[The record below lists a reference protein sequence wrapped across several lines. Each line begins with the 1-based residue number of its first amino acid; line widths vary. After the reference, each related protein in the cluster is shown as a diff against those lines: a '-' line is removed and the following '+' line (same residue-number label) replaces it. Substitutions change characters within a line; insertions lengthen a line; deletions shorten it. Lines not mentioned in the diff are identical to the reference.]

1 MANKSFS
8 NVKVKVTHLDLSK
21 DASRSVLVSG
31 ENISHSLGKIARWYK
46 DIAWTGHTHTK
57 SQITDF
63 AHTHT
68 SLDSSVDKGAENQPV
83 YFVKGVPT
91 AIAYTIKSSV
101 PENAVFTDTNTK
113 VTSVGNHYTPS
124 GGTTTSASGGTLTDI
139 TNSANGIQVVT
150 GVTKDAAG
158 HVTGVTSIALKSVN
172 SNTTYAAGTGISM
185 GSGNVINHSNSI
197 TAVTTAAFKKFKYD
211 AQGHITGTAD
221 VTAADLPSHTHSQ
234 YLTAHQSLDGR
245 AINTTIPANLN
256 SATTP
261 GFYNAQ
267 GGNTSTNKPTSDI
280 DHYGLMTVHN
290 AAGSYYTQIAF
301 SDNKDYIR
309 RCVNG
314 TWGAWSEVKFTDT
327 VYTHPSHTAAS
338 SGLYKITV
346 NSLGHVTAATAVT
359 KADITALGIPGSDTN
374 TTYSAGTGLALS
386 GTTFYTTIP
395 RVTKDSKAFPGAN
408 KVVFEE
414 YSSGDSYNL
423 PSNAWY
429 HIISMQGTDVRY
441 GTQLALGMTAN
452 NKMYFR
458 NYNNAAWSNWN
469 EVSIAHS
476 HPYLPLSG
484 GTLTGALTLP
494 SNQYTTNSKFGID
507 CKNSDIINANV
518 VQFGDL
524 ADSADEGLQ
533 FYRDGTKL
541 DVIWVK
547 NGVIYFTPNHTQGSS
562 SSDTNYTVYHSGN
575 LTLSTLGGA
584 ASSHTHSYAK
594 SESVNGPAYSVAGTQ
609 GTTEAYR
616 HVWFSV
622 DSDDTRRAY
631 ADNFKYEPALDT
643 LKFGAWYPVDITG
656 QTVNLNDYTDGSGKR
671 GYRRYI
677 CKTTGGGNNIS
688 NKPSDSPFVLEVI
701 LIRFGTTSTDFITK
715 QIYHS
720 YNKKTYQRFCVNNT
734 WDSWSEIKTTDTVYT
749 HPSHTAVSS
758 GLYKITVNSLGH
770 VTGTAAVAA
779 ADLPSHTHSG
789 YATSSHTHDYT
800 NPLVRKNLTTSDAAS
815 DSKTDIANSG
825 LSMNEYYNNTG
836 GPAGV
841 SYGNIINVKGT
852 QATGAGQLFL
862 QWNGSDNTGD
872 IYYRSHRDMSTAKW
886 GAWKKVAWDGHKH
899 TKSQITDFPTSM
911 PASDVYSWA
920 KASTKPTY
928 TASEVGALSSTTKYA
943 ASNSV
948 GGPALYVHDSNDLTK
963 GPIEFAYTGSGLT
976 ADQATHLAAFTQEG
990 KGSNSQVRIRDLSF
1004 ANLKTKLGL
1013 GSAAY
1018 TASTA
1023 YAAASHTHSQYYDSG
1038 ISRTANTVLAAPNG
1052 SAGSATFRKLV
1063 AADIPALNY
1072 LPRATYTTAQNAD
1085 NLNTTGWFDLNVSN
1099 NTNVPTTNNGLL
1111 LSEMNVGTKFQLW
1124 FPDNA
1129 NTIYKRYYNISNSTW
1144 NNWVELKLTDTVYT
1158 HPSHTA
1164 ASSGLYKITVNSLGH
1179 VTAATAVAK
1188 SDITAL
1194 GIPGSDTNNAVTQSA
1209 TTTTNYRP
1217 ILSGA
1222 TNVGTSGTGLDATI
1236 TSQAYVSNMLFV
1248 QPSTGRLYARNL
1260 VAYNVDGGDVIV
1272 EWNRSGNASWR
1283 MVNTGGS
1290 LYLQCNYTTVKT
1302 DYYNAAKFNHNKG
1315 AVELYTGTLQIGN
1328 SDKASAGISFKTT
1341 NYTGAYLRVYDT
1353 GNAYNHDV
1361 VLNST
1366 GSVMIGAGESASAI
1380 YTNNV
1385 ESIKNSENMAL
1396 SADGDIFIYTGA
1408 NTINARKRFK
1418 LTQGGNFGFTG
1429 MSGDWKRYCY
1439 WDGATGGTDSSA
1451 LAPTS
1456 GLIRAGVWGYSSSI
1470 YTYFISADTGE
1481 HYFTANTYGI
1491 FAGCGSTNG
1500 AGGGDASTLTKHAG
1514 VVGVHNGKDAFH
1526 ACIAAP
1532 TSLTSNQTIRLPDD
1546 SGLMTNI
1553 IFKSSNELVRHCRA
1567 VHDASDV
1574 ASKPWH
1580 KVASINVGGTY
1591 QDRTAVFLV
1600 TARYLTR
1607 GGGILVAHVRTT
1619 GTAGTVDGVS
1629 LRWIVRSSQTEFNSD
1644 RFQIRYT
1651 NNTGSSKNEV
1661 TAEIWCKIET
1671 QYFAFE
1677 FDLISANDRATT
1689 NGSYSYWTLNSDT
1702 TGSASY
1708 TAGTGGSASVIAKIA
1723 NNSSQAIGAKSAN
1736 GFYGMTDPDL
1746 ADNVW
1751 IRTTSNGIIPY
1762 QSGGAGSG
1770 HGSLG
1775 TSSWYFAN
1783 AYIDSMHGTAD
1794 RAINSNNCKTTVTDP
1809 SSNTSYG
1816 VVFVADPNTSEDNTL
1831 RKSNDFRFNH
1841 WRGAANTEG
1850 WSELIL
1856 GNSTAKT
1863 AANNSTGRVSFY
1875 NGTGNWAHLNA
1886 GSYTSNI
1893 EIYLP
1898 SSGGTMTNV
1907 VYKTA
1912 KTATAVSNTGWTNNA
1927 TDDNIV
1933 PTMSFMTYWN
1943 GRYNSSSS
1951 NLQYCNR
1958 GAFGTIV
1965 TAGVGDYVKI
1975 SKVLWTGTVA
1985 TTARGEKSYTLA
1997 NKATGYNIIKILYT
2011 SSTMSGGA
2019 AGCLEING
2027 TKTAIPQPVVVG
2039 ASATSTMQ
2047 FYFKISSDGATITVG
2062 SNNEVITI
2070 TGIYGLII

>member
-46 DIAWTGHTHTK
+46 DIAWAGHTHTK

-221 VTAADLPSHTHSQ
+221 VAAADLPAHTHSQYYDSGISRTANTVLAAPNGSTGSATFRKLAAADIPVLNYLPRAIYTTAQNADNLNTTGWFDLNVSNNTNIPTTNNGLLISEMDVGTKFQLWFPDNANTIYKRYYNISSSAWNNWVELKLTDTVYTHPSHTAVSSGLYKITVDSLGHVTGTAAVAAADLPSHTHSQ

-245 AINTTIPANLN
+245 AINTTIPTNLN

-327 VYTHPSHTAAS
+327 VYTHPSYTS
-338 SGLYKITV
+338 KTSGLYKITV
-346 NSLGHVTAATAVT
+346 DATGHISGTASVTAA
-359 KADITALGIPGSDTN
+359 D
-374 TTYSAGTGLALS
+374 
-386 GTTFYTTIP
+386 
-395 RVTKDSKAFPGAN
+395 
-408 KVVFEE
+408 
-414 YSSGDSYNL
+414 L
-423 PSNAWY
+423 PS
-429 HIISMQGTDVRY
+429 HT
-441 GTQLALGMTAN
+441 
-452 NKMYFR
+452 
-458 NYNNAAWSNWN
+458 
-469 EVSIAHS
+469 HS
-476 HPYLPLSG
+476 YLPLSG
-484 GTLTGALTLP
+484 GTMTGMLTLQA
-494 SNQYTTNSKFGID
+494 NQYTDNYTTGGMD
-507 CKNSDIINANV
+507 CKNSNIIGINSLVFA
-518 VQFGDL
+518 DL
-524 ADSADEGLQ
+524 ADSAGEGLQ
-533 FYRDGTKL
+533 FYRTATTVDS
-541 DVIWVK
+541 IWVK
-547 NGVIYFTPNHTQGSS
+547 NGVMYFTPNRTLGSTAT
-562 SSDTNYTVYHSGN
+562 DYTIYHSGN
-575 LTLSTLGGA
+575 LTLSTLG
-584 ASSHTHSYAK
+584 
-594 SESVNGPAYSVAGTQ
+594 
-609 GTTEAYR
+609 
-616 HVWFSV
+616 
-622 DSDDTRRAY
+622 
-631 ADNFKYEPALDT
+631 
-643 LKFGAWYPVDITG
+643 
-656 QTVNLNDYTDGSGKR
+656 
-671 GYRRYI
+671 
-677 CKTTGGGNNIS
+677 
-688 NKPSDSPFVLEVI
+688 
-701 LIRFGTTSTDFITK
+701 
-715 QIYHS
+715 
-720 YNKKTYQRFCVNNT
+720 
-734 WDSWSEIKTTDTVYT
+734 
-749 HPSHTAVSS
+749 
-758 GLYKITVNSLGH
+758 
-770 VTGTAAVAA
+770 AA
-779 ADLPSHTHSG
+779 A
-789 YATSSHTHDYT
+789 SSHTHDYT
-800 NPLVRKNLTTSDAAS
+800 NPLARKNLTTSDAAS
-815 DSKTDIANSG
+815 DSKTDIANLG

-836 GPAGV
+836 GPADV
-841 SYGNIINVKGT
+841 LYGNIINVKGT

-862 QWNGSDNTGD
+862 QWNGNDNTGD
-872 IYYRSHRDMSTAKW
+872 IYYRSHRDMTTAKW
-886 GAWKKVAWDGHKH
+886 GAWKKVAW
-899 TKSQITDFPTSM
+899 
-911 PASDVYSWA
+911 SD
-920 KASTKPTY
+920 
-928 TASEVGALSSTTKYA
+928 
-943 ASNSV
+943 
-948 GGPALYVHDSNDLTK
+948 H
-963 GPIEFAYTGSGLT
+963 I
-976 ADQATHLAAFTQEG
+976 
-990 KGSNSQVRIRDLSF
+990 
-1004 ANLKTKLGL
+1004 
-1013 GSAAY
+1013 
-1018 TASTA
+1018 
-1023 YAAASHTHSQYYDSG
+1023 HSQYLTAHQDISGKVNKSGDTMSGNLMVQRGATEEPQVTVNNGSVKAGILVGSGKVNRGLYDFTTSQWMVYHNGTSVVLNGNANTATKLATARTINGVSFDGSANITVPRSIKHIHYAVGTSG
-1038 ISRTANTVLAAPNG
+1038 TGGYVKICTVGTKAAYGDQPLRITIGQRKTSVYDIFIVFENSGAAKATIRDAYFRSNRLAKQTPQVHYYLNSDGYYDIYVTKSEAYDHIYIMDYVKSDGDEGNSVELTWTDTLVSTLPTGSVAMLNEMAQYYNTGSRTANTVLAAPNG
-1052 SAGSATFRKLV
+1052 STGTATFRALV
-1063 AADIPALNY
+1063 AADLPASGATAGSYGPSANASPAHSGTFSVPY
-1072 LPRATYTTAQNAD
+1072 L
-1085 NLNTTGWFDLNVSN
+1085 
-1099 NTNVPTTNNGLL
+1099 
-1111 LSEMNVGTKFQLW
+1111 
-1124 FPDNA
+1124 
-1129 NTIYKRYYNISNSTW
+1129 
-1144 NNWVELKLTDTVYT
+1144 TVD
-1158 HPSHTA
+1158 A
-1164 ASSGLYKITVNSLGH
+1164 KGR
-1179 VTAATAVAK
+1179 VTAISTK
-1188 SDITAL
+1188 TITLPAS
-1194 GIPGSDTNNAVTQSA
+1194 GNTDVNVTQSA

-1272 EWNRSGNASWR
+1272 EWNRSVNASWR

-1380 YTNNV
+1380 YDNNI

-1408 NTINARKRFK
+1408 NTINAHKRFK

-1429 MSGDWKRYCY
+1429 MTGDWKRYCY
-1439 WDGATGGTDSSA
+1439 WDGATGGTDSAA

-1456 GLIRAGVWGYSSSI
+1456 GLMRAGVWGYTSSI
-1470 YTYFISADTGE
+1470 YTYFITGSDTNE

-1491 FAGCGSTNG
+1491 FAGCGSSGG

-1514 VVGVHNGKDAFH
+1514 VVGVHNGKDAFY

-1532 TSLTSNQTIRLPDD
+1532 SSLSNYVTCTLPNTSGTLALEGHTHSYLPLSGGKLTGALKIQTGSTNANVTYNDTVNPRLTFSNSNDSQYISLVYSDYDSYQAPDSLTLVGNQSGSYFIAPNIKATGNFYGSLSGNASTATTATTAKRLKYCTLCNESANAATYPWYRMAYAYSAGTYTDFNLVMMVTCGYG
-1546 SGLMTNI
+1546 SKWG
-1553 IFKSSNELVRHCRA
+1553 IFKARA
-1567 VHDASDV
+1567 RID
-1574 ASKPWH
+1574 
-1580 KVASINVGGTY
+1580 
-1591 QDRTAVFLV
+1591 
-1600 TARYLTR
+1600 
-1607 GGGILVAHVRTT
+1607 
-1619 GTAGTVDGVS
+1619 GTAGTFGGTITIE
-1629 LRWIVRSSQTEFNSD
+1629 WIVKHGFSNEQLYLLTK
-1644 RFQIRYT
+1644 
-1651 NNTGSSKNEV
+1651 NNYQV
-1661 TAEIWCKIET
+1661 DTAKSGTATVEIWFKSDGRYYGYTFTVLHEGWRT
-1671 QYFAFE
+1671 GTTS
-1677 FDLISANDRATT
+1677 DLWALS
-1689 NGSYSYWTLNSDT
+1689 
-1702 TGSASY
+1702 SY
-1708 TAGTGGSASVIAKIA
+1708 TKDGAESYNKNVSSAKVS
-1723 NNSSQAIGAKSAN
+1723 
-1736 GFYGMTDPDL
+1736 
-1746 ADNVW
+1746 
-1751 IRTTSNGIIPY
+1751 TS
-1762 QSGGAGSG
+1762 
-1770 HGSLG
+1770 
-1775 TSSWYFAN
+1775 
-1783 AYIDSMHGTAD
+1783 
-1794 RAINSNNCKTTVTDP
+1794 P
-1809 SSNTSYG
+1809 S
-1816 VVFVADPNTSEDNTL
+1816 
-1831 RKSNDFRFNH
+1831 
-1841 WRGAANTEG
+1841 
-1850 WSELIL
+1850 IL
-1856 GNSTAKT
+1856 AKT
-1863 AANNSTGRVSFY
+1863 
-1875 NGTGNWAHLNA
+1875 L
-1886 GSYTSNI
+1886 
-1893 EIYLP
+1893 
-1898 SSGGTMTNV
+1898 
-1907 VYKTA
+1907 
-1912 KTATAVSNTGWTNNA
+1912 KTATAVSNTGWTNNT
-1927 TDDNIV
+1927 TDDNII
-1933 PTMSFMTYWN
+1933 PTMSFMAFWN

-1951 NLQYCNR
+1951 NLQYCDR
-1958 GAFGTIV
+1958 GRFGTIV
-1965 TAGVGDYVKI
+1965 TAGSGDFVKI